1 LNEENRL
8 FIAFGGDVIF
18 CLVVQVINGQIIEVA
33 DVFTFTLFSN
43 IGIKPLLIEVIIA
56 SLQTILFG

>member
-8 FIAFGGDVIF
+8 FIAFSGDVIF

-33 DVFTFTLFSN
+33 DVFTFTLLSN